1 MRTDS
6 GPVHRGN
13 SLLVQEYLAYLL
25 QVRLKNPKSVE
36 RSRFRLNHLLL
47 QAMQAPLQHAHSV
60 QFPFS
65 DYVRSRNF
73 AQESQKK
80 VVETAGAFL

>member
-47 QAMQAPLQHAHSV
+47 QAPLQHAHSV